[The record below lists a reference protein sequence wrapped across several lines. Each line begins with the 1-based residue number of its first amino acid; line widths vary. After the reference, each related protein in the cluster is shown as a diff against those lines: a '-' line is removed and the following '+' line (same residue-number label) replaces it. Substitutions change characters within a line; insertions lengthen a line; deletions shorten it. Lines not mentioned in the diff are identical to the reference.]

1 MLERRAQPDRRL
13 EPRGPDRRRGGR
25 PREFDGPPIS
35 VRLPAPLHDDLSR
48 EALRRD
54 VDLADVIRERL
65 GFVSQN
71 SSASDS
77 SVK

>member
-1 MLERRAQPDRRL
+1 MLERRAQHGRRTDN
-13 EPRGPDRRRGGR
+13 RGVDRRRVGR

-35 VRLPAPLHDDLSR
+35 VRLPARLHDDLAR

-54 VDLADVIRERL
+54 VDLADVVRERL

-71 SSASDS
+71 PRLGHF
-77 SVK
+77 SVE